1 MSRPVGARCGNAARR
16 GAPNAYPVAVA
27 TRPASIL
34 LAALALAVT
43 PSAALAKPRHA
54 VAKPGHAL
62 ATPRHVV
69 ATRADVAA
77 TRSYIRANYDLIRTA
92 RSNLSVG
99 VTALKGLVS
108 QVAGECPLA
117 AAESPQNHDSEQL
130 SNEVVGAMTV
140 VIYRPDAA
148 AIHTFARA
156 VAGLHWSNRKLTRIV
171 KKYAA
176 QLLGLAALATP
187 DVCGDVRAWAASRYQ
202 TLAPSTVQFD
212 TSYYAD
218 DIEAEEVPLRLLA
231 PYESA
236 AVSSLVHRTK
246 RLEAPLA
253 EVEAH
258 GVYYY
263 TRILNTLGLN
273 P

>member
-1 MSRPVGARCGNAARR
+1 MRL
-16 GAPNAYPVAVA
+16 
-27 TRPASIL
+27 ASTL
-34 LAALALAVT
+34 CAALVFATAPCVV
-43 PSAALAKPRHA
+43 PSAALAKSGDA
-54 VAKPGHAL
+54 A
-62 ATPRHVV
+62 
-69 ATRADVAA
+69 ATRAYVQ
-77 TRSYIRANYDLIRTA
+77 ANYNLVRAA
-92 RSNLSVG
+92 RSSLSVEVG
-99 VTALKGLVS
+99 GLKSLVS
-108 QVAGECPLA
+108 QITGECPLA

-148 AIHTFARA
+148 AIHTFARS

-171 KKYAA
+171 RKYAT
-176 QLLGLAALATP
+176 QLQGLSALATP
-187 DVCGDVRAWAASRYQ
+187 DVCGDVRAWVASGYQ
-202 TLAPSTVQFD
+202 TLAPSTVQFN

>member
-1 MSRPVGARCGNAARR
+1 V
-16 GAPNAYPVAVA
+16 V

-34 LAALALAVT
+34 LAALVLAAA
-43 PSAALAKPRHA
+43 PSAALAKPAH
-54 VAKPGHAL
+54 
-62 ATPRHVV
+62 TN

-77 TRSYIRANYDLIRTA
+77 TRAYVQANYDLVRAA
-92 RSNLSVG
+92 RSNLSVEVG
-99 VTALKGLVS
+99 ALKSLVS
-108 QVAGECPLA
+108 QITGECPLA

-148 AIHTFARA
+148 AIRRFARS
-156 VAGLHWSNRKLTRIV
+156 VAGLHWSDRKLTRIV
-171 KKYAA
+171 RTYAT
-176 QLLGLAALATP
+176 QLQGLSALATP
-187 DVCGDVRAWAASRYQ
+187 DVCGDVKAWVASGYQ
-202 TLAPSTVQFD
+202 TLAPSTVQFN

-263 TRILNTLGLN
+263 TKILNTLKLN